1 MQKKCTTSLSVNQ
14 ATRMR
19 AKYISSATDKTVG
32 ELATEAFKL
41 LQDRYGLDDPPKAK
55 VVE

>member
-1 MQKKCTTSLSVNQ
+1 MDDEKRSTTSLSVDR

-32 ELATEAFKL
+32 ELASEAFKL
-41 LQDRYGLDDPPKAK
+41 LQERYGLSDAPKA
-55 VVE
+55 VE